1 MARRRTRSMR
11 TLCVALTGIATIAT
25 SALSGQRMSEA
36 VARGYRA
43 VEDEL
48 RQERPPEHL
57 DGSGANRNNVVLV
70 WNATLLDA
78 VRAVRFAPMLTARAL
93 AVMHTCMYDAWSAYD
108 PEATGT
114 VLGDGLRRPRHEWT
128 VAAKREAVSY
138 AAYVALV
145 DLFPSEQPS
154 IEQAMREVG
163 LDPTDRSIDPS
174 TPAGVGNLAC
184 GAVLEWRR
192 HDGSNQL

>member
-36 VARGYRA
+36 VARGHRA

-48 RQERPPEHL
+48 RREPPPEDL
-57 DGSGANRNNVVLV
+57 DGRGAHGDNVVLL

-93 AVMHTCMYDAWSAYD
+93 AVMHTCMYAY
-108 PEATGT
+108 A
-114 VLGDGLRRPRHEWT
+114 
-128 VAAKREAVSY
+128 
-138 AAYVALV
+138 ALV
-145 DLFPSEQPS
+145 DRLLSSPRYGERAAQHWLDVVRFAETEGFEYDRLLNGGFRRRRSSKQCGSSAS
-154 IEQAMREVG
+154 IR
-163 LDPTDRSIDPS
+163 PIDPS
-174 TPAGVGNLAC
+174 IQDEL
-184 GAVLEWRR
+184 
-192 HDGSNQL
+192 Q